1 MAKSLSARDPTISVK
16 RMEFGQ
22 LWPGCPSWNTLKSRS
37 KTFVRNT
44 GRNTDAIT
52 SHATVKFFLPR
63 VSESVLKNMFFVDYE
78 DCEGAPCNQMV
89 ADLETLIT
97 KPDFVGREFS
107 NGGKTY
113 KVKTGD
119 NFSYTD
125 PIDASVA
132 TKQGLRIIFEDGSR
146 IVVRLSG
153 TGSSG
158 ATVRLYIEAYE
169 AKDVLGAASDM
180 LKPLINIALEISQM
194 KKFTGRDA
202 PTVIT

>member
-1 MAKSLSARDPTISVK
+1 
-16 RMEFGQ
+16 
-22 LWPGCPSWNTLKSRS
+22 
-37 KTFVRNT
+37 
-44 GRNTDAIT
+44 
-52 SHATVKFFLPR
+52 
-63 VSESVLKNMFFVDYE
+63 
-78 DCEGAPCNQMV
+78 MV

-97 KPDFVGREFS
+97 RPDFVGREFA

-132 TKQGLRIIFEDGSR
+132 NKQGLRIIFEDGSR

-169 AKDVLGAASDM
+169 AKDVLGAAAEM